1 MCMGM
6 GMCVSMDVSFLLVLS
21 HFILSFSL
29 PPSAPSP
36 LLSSVKVLQRV
47 QFGSP
52 IIGICSTVKQEG
64 RDLVYN
70 SNNTSNNNSVLNS
83 AYNSS
88 DALNIE
94 GINIG
99 NNPVLYNSRR
109 IERTRDINSTTHL
122 QHVFVCTVGR
132 NYDELYVL
140 KMVPILSQVRKIPI

>member
-1 MCMGM
+1 MCHFYLF
-6 GMCVSMDVSFLLVLS
+6 CHTSYSLSLFLP
-21 HFILSFSL
+21 L
-29 PPSAPSP
+29 PP

-122 QHVFVCTVGR
+122 QHVFVSTVGR

-140 KMVPILSQVRKIPI
+140 KMVPILSQVRKILI